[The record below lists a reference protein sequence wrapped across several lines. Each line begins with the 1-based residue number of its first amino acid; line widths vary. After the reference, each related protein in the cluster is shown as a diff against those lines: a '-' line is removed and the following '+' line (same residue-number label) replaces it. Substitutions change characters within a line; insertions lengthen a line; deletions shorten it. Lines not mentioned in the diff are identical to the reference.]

1 MSCQC
6 VRAATTWSNWS
17 SVTPT
22 GSAEICVFVWVLLQ
36 DEFFEICS
44 RTFKS
49 AGKFFLL
56 GGSQQLHNPHN
67 EIDSM
72 FFWFLRASL
81 NQVKSTWNRSCPHCD
96 RQNHTWD
103 LNTWWFSL
111 KIDFSCGDR
120 SCVASTTKN
129 NEIPINSDWFTCIYC
144 NLEVLFRSNGKI

>member
-6 VRAATTWSNWS
+6 VRAPTTWSNWS

-22 GSAEICVFVWVLLQ
+22 GSAEICVFVWVSLQ

-44 RTFKS
+44 ITFKS

-56 GGSQQLHNPHN
+56 GGSQQLRNPHN
-67 EIDSM
+67 EIGSM
-72 FFWFLRASL
+72 FFWFLSVSL

-103 LNTWWFSL
+103 LKTWWFSL